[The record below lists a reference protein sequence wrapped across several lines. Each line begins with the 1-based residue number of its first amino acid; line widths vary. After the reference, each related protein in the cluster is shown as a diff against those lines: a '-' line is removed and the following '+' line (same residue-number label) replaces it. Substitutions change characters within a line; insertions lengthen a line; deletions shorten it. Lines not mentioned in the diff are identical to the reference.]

1 MVTTVTTPALVE
13 ETTLIVA
20 VTGRD
25 LITWD
30 PDATLPEGTGS
41 VILLQDAA
49 SESSDAAA
57 DLTAQGIAVRTV
69 TVTDGTG
76 EADDVCDGRV
86 FHLPGQATELAA
98 HLGAADYPDF
108 AVYGAV
114 GGAGASTFAAAL
126 ACAVAA
132 PSLCGDGQALL
143 VETSGHSTLDHLL
156 GLENTA
162 GRRLPELAGTSTLT
176 SAMLRDLPWSGDV
189 AVLSGTGPVPDYL
202 DTAMP
207 VVRDCGRWSPGEVA
221 GEVTGRPVLVV
232 PSTVPGALAGR
243 AALAR
248 IPGAVVVLREM
259 PRSDLEWNDALTLL
273 GRAPEVTWDDDPFL
287 TAETDRGDFGPGQS
301 TGTAGTA
308 AARLVTSLAD
318 SLHRDLP

>member
-20 VTGRD
+20 VTGRE

-30 PDATLPEGTGS
+30 PDASLPEGAGS

-49 SESSDAAA
+49 SASSDVAA
-57 DLTAQGIAVRTV
+57 DLTARGVAVRAV
-69 TVTDGTG
+69 TITDGTG
-76 EADDVCDGRV
+76 DVGEVGDGRV
-86 FHLPGQATELAA
+86 FHLPGQATDLAA
-98 HLGAADYPDF
+98 HLGAADHPDV

-114 GGAGASTFAAAL
+114 GGAGTTTFAAAL
-126 ACAVAA
+126 AGALADPA
-132 PSLCGDGQALL
+132 LGGDGQALL
-143 VETSGHSTLDHLL
+143 VEASGHSALDHLL
-156 GLENTA
+156 GLENTS
-162 GRRLPELAGTSTLT
+162 GRRLPDLAGTPTLT
-176 SAMLRDLPWSGDV
+176 AAMLRDLPWSGDV

-207 VVRDCGRWSPGEVA
+207 VVRDSGRWSG

-232 PSTVPGALAGR
+232 PATVPGALAGR

-248 IPGAVVVLREM
+248 IPGAAVILREM

-308 AARLVTSLAD
+308 AARLVTALAD
-318 SLHRDLP
+318 SLDGGNS